1 MSRLRA
7 RFLRRLRRDDRGLA
21 AIEFALIA
29 PVMIV
34 IYFGVVEL
42 CQGFLAT
49 KRTGHAA
56 SMVADLVSQS
66 AEVTPAQLNDMFGI
80 GALIMRPYPSAPLKV
95 RVASVTRD
103 NLGVARV
110 DWIQGDP
117 IRNKPLTKGA
127 TVTTIPDGIIENGE
141 SLIMAETTYDYD
153 SPFGVIP
160 GDLTHFSH
168 SYYLRPRIV
177 DKVVCKGCP

>member
-1 MSRLRA
+1 MKRRRQTSLSR
-7 RFLRRLRRDDRGLA
+7 DERGLA

-29 PVMIV
+29 PVMIML
-34 IYFGVVEL
+34 YFGMVEL

-56 SMVADLVSQS
+56 SMVADIVAQS
-66 AEVTPAQLNDMFGI
+66 AEVTPAQLDDIFGI
-80 GALIMRPYPSAPLKV
+80 GALIMKPYPAAPLKI

-103 NLGVARV
+103 NNGVARV
-110 DWIQGDP
+110 DWVQGDA
-117 IRNKPLTKGA
+117 IRNKPLAKGD
-127 TVTTIPDGIIENGE
+127 TVTTIPAGVVENGE

-153 SPFGVIP
+153 SPFGVISEEL
-160 GDLTHFSH
+160 GHFSH

-177 DKVVCKGCP
+177 EKVVCKGCP